1 MLAAVTP
8 YLVDGIKIH
17 VF

>member
-1 MLAAVTP
+1 MDALTP

-17 VF
+17 IF